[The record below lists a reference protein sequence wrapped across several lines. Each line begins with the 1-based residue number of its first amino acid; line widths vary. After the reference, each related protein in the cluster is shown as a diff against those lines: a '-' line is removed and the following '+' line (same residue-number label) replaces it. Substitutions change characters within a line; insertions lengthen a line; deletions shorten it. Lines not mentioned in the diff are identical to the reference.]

1 MPRTLASHAGS
12 TAYLR
17 PKALTLI
24 GLRDRSLLSG
34 CLYPGNPRA
43 YLSPADKLVL
53 RSLLA
58 LLDVPGVKA
67 GPFRVVSRPD
77 VKYPHCRD
85 GNDPYSTDDEQN
97 GHSGQRCPRV
107 GLLCRDCYGERPST
121 TGCLLTLP

>member
-24 GLRDRSLLSG
+24 GLRGRSLLSG

-67 GPFRVVSRPD
+67 GPFRAVSRPV

-85 GNDPYSTDDEQN
+85 EHDPYSTDDQS
-97 GHSGQRCPRV
+97 GHSGQRCFKDRHPV
-107 GLLCRDCYGERPST
+107 SGLL
-121 TGCLLTLP
+121 

>member
-67 GPFRVVSRPD
+67 GPFRAVSRPV

-85 GNDPYSTDDEQN
+85 EHDRYSTDDQS
-97 GHSGQRCPRV
+97 GHSGQRGSKDRHPV
-107 GLLCRDCYGERPST
+107 SGL
-121 TGCLLTLP
+121 